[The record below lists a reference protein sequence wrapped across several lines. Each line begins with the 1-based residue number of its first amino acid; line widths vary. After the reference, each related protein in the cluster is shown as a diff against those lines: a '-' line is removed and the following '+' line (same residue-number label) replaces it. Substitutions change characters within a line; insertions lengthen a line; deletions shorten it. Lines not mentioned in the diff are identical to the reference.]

1 MSYRYE
7 IPALLDRLLE
17 DLFEDNYETYEDGY
31 ALPLVLDDP
40 EWSMVQLREIFSR
53 VSEALKEAEKMYAAD
68 ISLKEKNEIEMKKEN
83 TD

>member
-31 ALPLVLDDP
+31 VLPLVLDDP

-53 VSEALKEAEKMYAAD
+53 VSEALKEAEKLYAAD
-68 ISLKEKNEIEMKKEN
+68 ISLKEKNEIKMKKEN

>member
-1 MSYRYE
+1 MSYRYTVPE
-7 IPALLDRLLE
+7 LLDRLLE
-17 DLFEDNYETYEDGY
+17 ELFEDNYETYEDGY
-31 ALPLVLDDP
+31 VLPLVLDDP

-68 ISLKEKNEIEMKKEN
+68 ISLKEKNEIKMKKEN